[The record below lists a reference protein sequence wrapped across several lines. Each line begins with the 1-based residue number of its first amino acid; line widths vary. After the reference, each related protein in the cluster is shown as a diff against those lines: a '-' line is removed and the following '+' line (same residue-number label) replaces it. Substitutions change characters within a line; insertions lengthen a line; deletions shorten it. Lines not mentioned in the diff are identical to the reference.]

1 MKKGCMTGLVLV
13 VVLAAILAFAWPQLS
28 QGVLKV
34 LYPQRY
40 TDLVEQ
46 EARNEGLSK
55 IRLTV
60 NRHNT
65 HAAQVYEH
73 YGYETVEEAAAD
85 IGCGY
90 VMDDYI
96 MVKRV

>member
-46 EARNEGLSK
+46 EAAQFDLDPDLVLSL
-55 IRLTV
+55 IHIL
-60 NRHNT
+60 
-65 HAAQVYEH
+65 AASAVCLLEQ
-73 YGYETVEEAAAD
+73 AA
-85 IGCGY
+85 G
-90 VMDDYI
+90 
-96 MVKRV
+96 

>member
-1 MKKGCMTGLVLV
+1 MGERVLMKKGCMTGLVLV

-46 EARNEGLSK
+46 EAAQFDLDPGLVYAVIKTESGFDPEA
-55 IRLTV
+55 RSHADAMGLMQLTQG
-60 NRHNT
+60 T
-65 HAAQVYEH
+65 F
-73 YGYETVEEAAAD
+73 D
-85 IGCGY
+85 
-90 VMDDYI
+90 
-96 MVKRV
+96 

>member
-1 MKKGCMTGLVLV
+1 MG
-13 VVLAAILAFAWPQLS
+13 FAPRYQGQEEMYLS
-28 QGVLKV
+28 KVYLLPEGRHQGVVKAMFG
-34 LYPQRY
+34 
-40 TDLVEQ
+40 LVEQ